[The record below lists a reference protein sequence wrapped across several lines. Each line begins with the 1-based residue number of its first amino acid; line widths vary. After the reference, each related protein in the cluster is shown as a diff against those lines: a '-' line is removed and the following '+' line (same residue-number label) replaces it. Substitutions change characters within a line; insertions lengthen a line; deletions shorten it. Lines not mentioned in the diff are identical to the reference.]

1 MNSISLHCNA
11 LGCLTTLLMLFNLIK
26 AKELSALINNIFLMG
41 IAFFSGIVIGTL
53 SDLTQLD
60 TLIIFP
66 AAIIN
71 LVILILTVI
80 LFFINKKVKI
90 KS

>member
-1 MNSISLHCNA
+1 
-11 LGCLTTLLMLFNLIK
+11 
-26 AKELSALINNIFLMG
+26 MG